1 MCFSFLFFFPFL
13 AFGEQRLG
21 GWGAVFFN
29 QFFLS
34 LSLSLCVSMCT
45 KAIGDIFHLFLSIF
59 PWKKEQT
66 RLRPLP
72 HLFRWKPRSS
82 CARIENWNAKKKLF
96 ALPPQC
102 FFFFYNGTWAPPP
115 CPSPCPPPRANH
127 WPGNDT
133 TRNRP
138 KKKRS
143 STCRLNEAI
152 VVTAFFFCFLP
163 PPLSLS
169 FGAAKKSAP

>member
-82 CARIENWNAKKKLF
+82 CARIENWNAKKKTVCIAPAVFLF
-96 ALPPQC
+96 LLQWNVGAAPLPLPLPTPTGQSLARERHDTQPTEEETILDLSTQRGDRRHRVFLL
-102 FFFFYNGTWAPPP
+102 FFT
-115 CPSPCPPPRANH
+115 
-127 WPGNDT
+127 
-133 TRNRP
+133 
-138 KKKRS
+138 
-143 STCRLNEAI
+143 
-152 VVTAFFFCFLP
+152 